1 MCVRVQIVVFDDVDI
16 DVAVE
21 WLMFGIFWTN
31 GQICSATSRAIIHE
45 RIAPRVFSRLQ
56 ELCAKVKACHPL
68 TPEAS
73 DTAFIGPVISK
84 QQYDKVL
91 AYIQGA
97 RGQGAKVLCGG
108 GRPANAPAKGFYIAP
123 TVVVNVEPHMT
134 IWKEEVFGPV
144 LVVKTFST
152 EDEALALANDSSF
165 GLAAAVLSKDEE
177 RAQRMVR
184 AIKAGI
190 TWVNCSQV
198 RQCIHRPL
206 LLRSRSLFA
215 RCAGLG

>member
-1 MCVRVQIVVFDDVDI
+1 VEKIAFTGSTATGSRIMETCARDVRNVSLELGGKSPIVVFDDVDI

-108 GRPANAPAKGFYIAP
+108 GRPANALISIP
-123 TVVVNVEPHMT
+123 
-134 IWKEEVFGPV
+134 
-144 LVVKTFST
+144 
-152 EDEALALANDSSF
+152 
-165 GLAAAVLSKDEE
+165 
-177 RAQRMVR
+177 
-184 AIKAGI
+184 
-190 TWVNCSQV
+190 
-198 RQCIHRPL
+198 
-206 LLRSRSLFA
+206 
-215 RCAGLG
+215 